1 LLSILHLAAVLAHGS
16 ASPTASS
23 MSLLEEWWKEMPPVT
38 RSYVSLSVIT
48 TAAVALE
55 VITPLK
61 LYLNWN
67 LVFQQGHVWRP
78 ITNFFYFGNL
88 NLDFLFH
95 MFFLYRYCKMLE
107 INSFRGRTADF
118 LFMLVFGSALLL
130 AISPLTSI
138 LFLGPSLTFMMV
150 YVWARRNSLQVMNF
164 LGVLSF
170 RAPYLPWVLLLFS
183 FVLGS
188 SPAMDMLGVLAG
200 HVYYFL
206 ADVYP
211 QMSGVH
217 LLATPRV
224 LAFLCGDVD
233 TLAVDNHAAYE
244 TQNEPAAAAAGA
256 APGAANDRAG
266 AGYLAQLLHDGGA
279 AGNAQG

>member
-1 LLSILHLAAVLAHGS
+1 
-16 ASPTASS
+16 

-38 RSYVSLSVIT
+38 RSYVSLSVVT

-61 LYLNWN
+61 H
-67 LVFQQGHVWRP
+67 GHVWRP
-78 ITNFFYFGNL
+78 VTNFFYFGNL

-107 INSFRGRTADF
+107 INSFRGRTSDF
-118 LFMLVFGSALLL
+118 LYMLLFGSVLLL

-150 YVWARRNSLQVMNF
+150 YVWARRNSQQVMNF

-188 SPAMDMLGVLAG
+188 SPAMDMLGVFAG

-211 QMSGVH
+211 QMSGVR
-217 LLATPRV
+217 LLATPGV
-224 LAFLCGDVD
+224 LAFMCGDVD
-233 TLAVDNHAAYE
+233 TYSGDDHIVQDPPNQGGRAHR
-244 TQNEPAAAAAGA
+244 
-256 APGAANDRAG
+256 APNQRADG
-266 AGYLAQLLHDGGA
+266 GYLAQLLNGAGAGGN
-279 AGNAQG
+279 GQG